1 MPSCILTV
9 MLKMKRNNYW
19 YPVDN
24 AGKIFPAVSK
34 DSRSSVFRLSFYLK
48 DVILPERLEQAVN
61 DVLPR
66 FETFAVEMKSGL
78 FWNYLSKNHNRATVR
93 MEDPQICKFV
103 PATLNHGYLFTVYYY
118 NNKITLETFHALSD
132 GTGAMEFLKSITYRY
147 YQLGGLKLD
156 HEGIIKATLPFNV
169 DETAD
174 MFCDTYDKSKKK
186 ALKEEP
192 AYHIQGEKFADHYS
206 MLVRAKI
213 PTEQLLA
220 LARSKKATIGEY
232 VTALMAYSIYLKQ
245 PACRKTKKPIKMF
258 VPVNLRK
265 FFISPTLRNFS
276 LYIKATFAGS
286 RSWDFDQML
295 EATKSQ
301 FKEQLNKEDLHGRI
315 NSNVSIEKNLAIK
328 ILPLF
333 IKNLAF
339 QLSYYYLA
347 ENINTYA
354 ISNLGNIQ
362 LPKQMEELIQD
373 IEFSIGGT
381 SMAIATIHG
390 YTNLSFNTEFK
401 DLSMI
406 EAFLS
411 HCTKAGLNIQID
423 TNYRE
428 GFDEIL

>member
-1 MPSCILTV
+1 
-9 MLKMKRNNYW
+9 MKRNNYW

-34 DSRSSVFRLSFYLK
+34 DSRSSVFRLSFYLNEAI
-48 DVILPERLEQAVN
+48 DPDRLTRAVN

-66 FETFAVEMKSGL
+66 FETFAVELKSGL
-78 FWNYLSKNHNRATVR
+78 FWNYLSKNQNQVVVR
-93 MEDPQICKFV
+93 NEDPIMCKYV
-103 PATLNHGYLFTVYYY
+103 PAATNNGYLFTVYYY
-118 NNKITLETFHALSD
+118 NNKITLETFHCLSD

-147 YQLGGLKLD
+147 YQLSGLTIE
-156 HEGIIKATLPFNV
+156 HEGIIKASQPFNA

-174 MFCDTYDKSKKK
+174 MFNDTYDKSIKK

-192 AYHIQGEKFADHYS
+192 AYHFTGEKFADHYS

-213 PTEQLLA
+213 PTEELLN
-220 LARSKKATIGEY
+220 LARNAQATIGEY

-245 PACRKTKKPIKMF
+245 PACRKTKKPIKIF

-265 FFISPTLRNFS
+265 FFSSPTLRNFS
-276 LYIKATFAGS
+276 LYIKATFAGKETWTFE
-286 RSWDFDQML
+286 RML
-295 EATKSQ
+295 ETTKGY

-315 NSNVSIEKNLAIK
+315 NSNVGFEKNLAIK
-328 ILPLF
+328 ILPLP

-339 QLSYYYLA
+339 QLSYFYLA

-362 LPKQMEELIQD
+362 LPKQMEQLIKD

-381 SMAIATIHG
+381 SMAIASIHG
-390 YTNLSFNTEFK
+390 FTNLSLNTEFK
-401 DLSMI
+401 DLSVI
-406 EAFLS
+406 HAFLS
-411 HCTKAGLNIQID
+411 HFVQAGLHVQID

>member
-1 MPSCILTV
+1 
-9 MLKMKRNNYW
+9 MKRNNYW

-34 DSRSSVFRLSFYLK
+34 DSRSSVFRLSFYLNEK
-48 DVILPERLEQAVN
+48 IDPDRLTQAVN

-66 FETFAVEMKSGL
+66 FETFAVELKSGL
-78 FWNYLSKNHNRATVR
+78 FWNYLSKNHNQAVVR
-93 MEDPQICKFV
+93 NEDPIICKYV
-103 PATLNHGYLFTVYYY
+103 PAATNNGYLFTVYYY
-118 NNKITLETFHALSD
+118 HNKITLETFHCLSD

-147 YQLGGLKLD
+147 YQLNGLSIE

-174 MFCDTYDKSKKK
+174 MFNDTYDKSSKK

-192 AYHIQGEKFADHYS
+192 AYHFTGEKFADHYS
-206 MLVRAKI
+206 MLVRAKL
-213 PTEQLLA
+213 PTEELLT
-220 LARSKKATIGEY
+220 LARNAQATIGEY
-232 VTALMAYSIYLKQ
+232 VTALMAYSIYMKQ
-245 PACRKTKKPIKMF
+245 PACRKTKKPIKIF

-265 FFISPTLRNFS
+265 FFSSPTLRNFS
-276 LYIKATFAGS
+276 LYIKATFSGKETWTFE
-286 RSWDFDQML
+286 RML
-295 EATKSQ
+295 EATKVY

-315 NSNVSIEKNLAIK
+315 NSNVGFEKNIAIK
-328 ILPLF
+328 ILPLP

-339 QLSYYYLA
+339 QLSYFYLA

-354 ISNLGNIQ
+354 ISNLGNVQ
-362 LPKQMEELIQD
+362 LPKQMEGLIQD

-381 SMAIATIHG
+381 SMAIASIHG
-390 YTNLSFNTEFK
+390 YTNLSLNTEFK
-401 DLSMI
+401 DLSVI
-406 EAFLS
+406 HAFLS
-411 HCTKAGLNIQID
+411 HFVQAGLHVQVD